1 MMLEVGEVMEVD
13 GGGEQGYG
21 SCKKMEERKE
31 MMEFEVDVES
41 LFELVK
47 GK

>member
-1 MMLEVGEVMEVD
+1 MEVD

-41 LFELVK
+41 LFELGK

>member
-1 MMLEVGEVMEVD
+1 MEVD

-31 MMEFEVDVES
+31 MMEFKVDVES